1 MKLNH
6 SAQAAAHARNIQHRA
21 VFLWA
26 VMGAVLLGLALL
38 FSNGLIYQALFVP
51 VVFAGVY
58 AAACLVFEIWDELR
72 G

>member
-1 MKLNH
+1 MKLHH
-6 SAQAAAHARNIQHRA
+6 SAQAAAHARNIQHRV

>member
-6 SAQAAAHARNIQHRA
+6 SAQAAAHARKPLCRP
-21 VFLWA
+21 VFVWA
-26 VMGAVLLGLALL
+26 VAASVLLGLALL